1 MAHFLKFAVVGGIGF
16 LINSVGLILGV
27 KVGLKPSLAGPLG
40 AEAAI
45 VSNFILNN
53 FWTFSD
59 KSLSPA
65 SIPGKFIQFNI
76 LSMGAVLIQFVFLK
90 TGEMIFGLE
99 NYKKPILNQFFF
111 PKLPILPQILK
122 IDLLRKLSEK
132 LTAYYFVFL
141 LATGVGLVVNY
152 TVYSLIIWK

>member
-16 LINSVGLILGV
+16 LINSLGLILGV
-27 KVGLKPSLAGPLG
+27 RVGLKPSLAGPLG

-99 NYKKPILNQFFF
+99 NYKKPILNQLFF
-111 PKLPILPQILK
+111 PKLPFLKQIP
-122 IDLLRKLSEK
+122 LSNK

-141 LATGVGLVVNY
+141 AATGVGLVLNY
-152 TVYSLIIWK
+152 TIYSLIIWK

>member
-16 LINSVGLILGV
+16 LINSLGLILGV
-27 KVGLKPSLAGPLG
+27 RVGLKPSLAGPLG

-99 NYKKPILNQFFF
+99 NYKKPIPFL
-111 PKLPILPQILK
+111 KQIP
-122 IDLLRKLSEK
+122 LSNK

-141 LATGVGLVVNY
+141 AATGVGLVVNY
-152 TVYSLIIWK
+152 TIYSLIIWK